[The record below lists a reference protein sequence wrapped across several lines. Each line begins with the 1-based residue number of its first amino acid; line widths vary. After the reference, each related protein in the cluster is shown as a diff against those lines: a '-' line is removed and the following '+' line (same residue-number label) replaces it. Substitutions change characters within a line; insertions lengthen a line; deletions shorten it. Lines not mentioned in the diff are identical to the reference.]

1 MPINKQIYSHN
12 YANKKKDKR
21 AWIEIKLVE
30 GQNKIH
36 QVLKTVLKKMYNLK
50 SKSLQIISNHSHQ

>member
-30 GQNKIH
+30 GQNKIY

-50 SKSLQIISNHSHQ
+50 SKSL

>member
-30 GQNKIH
+30 GQNKIY